1 MFTSGKMPSVRLQQ
15 FFNREEDKL
24 VKSHTHLK
32 KRLEKICWKKMK
44 KPHKLS
50 GNWDKKDN
58 MAKRFQELL
67 LNHSLSK
74 IGSTTLVNPR
84 KKGKFGSSN
93 HGRLILVDRT

>member
-1 MFTSGKMPSVRLQQ
+1 MMFTSGKMPWVRLQQ

-50 GNWDKKDN
+50 GNWDKKDK
-58 MAKRFQELL
+58 MAKRFQEHLQIHIFLVVFLFLVIIFLQMLL
-67 LNHSLSK
+67 VVL
-74 IGSTTLVNPR
+74 
-84 KKGKFGSSN
+84 F
-93 HGRLILVDRT
+93 

>member
-1 MFTSGKMPSVRLQQ
+1 MMFTSGKMPSVRLQQ

-50 GNWDKKDN
+50 ENWD
-58 MAKRFQELL
+58 
-67 LNHSLSK
+67 
-74 IGSTTLVNPR
+74 
-84 KKGKFGSSN
+84 
-93 HGRLILVDRT
+93 